1 MKAKFVCVRV
11 DAKVKVHAAKILA
24 KEELTLSDAIR
35 IFLAEVVDQK
45 KMPVKLQTT
54 PRIVSG
60 RTLQKIKQAQQA
72 RDHARSARGKRSRRF
87 LISAKEA
94 REARVEWP
102 DADLDDS

>member
-1 MKAKFVCVRV
+1 MKAKLVCVRV
-11 DAKVKVHAAKILA
+11 DAKLKVRAAKILA

-35 IFLAEVVDQK
+35 IFLAEVVHQK
-45 KMPVKLQTT
+45 NMPVELQAG

-60 RTLQKIKQAQQA
+60 RTLRKIKQAQQA
-72 RDHARSARGKRSRRF
+72 RDHARSSSGKRSRQL

-102 DADLDDS
+102 DADLDD